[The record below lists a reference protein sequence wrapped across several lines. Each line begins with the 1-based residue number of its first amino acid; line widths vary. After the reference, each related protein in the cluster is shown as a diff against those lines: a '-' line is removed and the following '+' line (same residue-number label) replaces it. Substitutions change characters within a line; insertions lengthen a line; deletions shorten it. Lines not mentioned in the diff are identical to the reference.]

1 MNVHLKKKPE
11 WFYPERTPVG
21 AVPVLEHDDGRILYE
36 SLIICD
42 YLDSIYPEHRLNPTD
57 PFIKAKH
64 QIMIETYSKVTSA
77 FYKLMRKPEEA
88 VDEMNSALEYF
99 EKNLEGNFF
108 GGETE
113 KMIDFMIWPWYI

>member
-1 MNVHLKKKPE
+1 M
-11 WFYPERTPVG
+11 
-21 AVPVLEHDDGRILYE
+21 EHDDGRILYE

-64 QIMIETYSKVTSA
+64 QIMIETFSNVTTA
-77 FYKLMRKPEEA
+77 FYKLMRKDENA

-99 EKNLEGNFF
+99 EKNLTGNFF
-108 GGETE
+108 GNE
-113 KMIDFMIWPWYI
+113 KVAMMIDYMIWPWYILYSH